1 MANSSSSS
9 PQKRRT
15 ILVAALVVAVIAAGL
30 ASASQ
35 LIQRQN
41 KVLGIQFE
49 PEITSGMVVYRYK
62 FGGQVWTHYLDKVV
76 SVTLY
81 LRPGA
86 EEPFDQVVFNLDNGR
101 DRDYVLNADMLV
113 DYQIPPAAEYEQF
126 EKPNQMYNHYD
137 PYLQGYKQD
146 LHEIWVDE
154 QYVEWAGRPAT
165 DAEWLEALNDLTR
178 GVEHHQMG
186 RWIKYSPPAC
196 RYYIENRLPE
206 VVGRAL
212 TAEEE
217 AHIYELLQQG
227 AEYEDIE
234 DKIY

>member
-9 PQKRRT
+9 HQRKRSFL
-15 ILVAALVVAVIAAGL
+15 IVALIVAVLVAGL
-30 ASASQ
+30 ASASWA
-35 LIQRQN
+35 LVGQN
-41 KVLGIQFE
+41 KVLGKNFE
-49 PEITSGMVVYRYK
+49 PDITPHTVVYRYK
-62 FGGQVWTHYLDKVV
+62 FGGEVWTHYLDKVV

-113 DYQIPPAAEYEQF
+113 DYQIPPGAEIEQF

-154 QYVEWAGRPAT
+154 MYMEWAGRPAT
-165 DAEWLEALNDLTR
+165 DEEWLEALNDLTR
-178 GVEHHQMG
+178 GVEHHQMEH
-186 RWIKYSPPAC
+186 WIKYSPSAC
-196 RYYIENRLPE
+196 RYYIENRLAE
-206 VVGRAL
+206 VVGREL
-212 TAEEE
+212 TEEE
-217 AHIYELLQQG
+217 QAHIYGLLLQG

-234 DKIY
+234 HKLY